1 MQKIIVIGCPG
12 AGKTTFAQKLAKK
25 TGLPLVHLD
34 AIWHKPDKTHISREE
49 FDLRLSAV
57 LSQDAWI
64 IDGDYS
70 RTLERRFLACDTVIL
85 FDLPTEVCIKG
96 AISRLGKSRTSMPW
110 IDYELD
116 PQLKMQIEQ
125 YKTQNLPAVRD
136 LILKYGQQKN
146 VLVFH
151 SREAAEEF
159 LNEVN

>member
-12 AGKTTFAQKLAKK
+12 AGKTTFAQKLSKK
-25 TGLPLVHLD
+25 TGLPLYHLD
-34 AIWHKPDKTHISREE
+34 AIWHKPDKTHISRNE
-49 FDLRLSAV
+49 FDERLAAI
-57 LSQDAWI
+57 LSQNAWI

-70 RTLERRFLACDTVIL
+70 RTLERRFFACDTVVL
-85 FDLPTEVCIKG
+85 FDLPTEVCING
-96 AISRLGKSRTSMPW
+96 AISRLGQARPDMPW
-110 IDYELD
+110 IDCELD

-125 YKTQNLPAVRD
+125 YKTQNLPAVLD

>member
-85 FDLPTEVCIKG
+85 FDLPTEVCIGG
-96 AISRLGKSRTSMPW
+96 ALSRLGQARPDMPW
-110 IDYELD
+110 IDDELD

>member
-85 FDLPTEVCIKG
+85 FDLPTKVCIKG
-96 AISRLGKSRTSMPW
+96 AISRLGQARPDMPW
-110 IDYELD
+110 IDCELD
-116 PQLKMQIEQ
+116 PHLKMQIEQ

>member
-1 MQKIIVIGCPG
+1 MQKIIVIGPPG

-25 TGLPLVHLD
+25 TGLPLFHLD

-49 FDLRLSAV
+49 FDLHLAAI

-85 FDLPTEVCIKG
+85 FDLPAEVCIKG
-96 AISRLGKSRTSMPW
+96 AISRLGQARPDMPW
-110 IDYELD
+110 IDDELD

-125 YKTQNLPAVRD
+125 YKTQNLPVARD
-136 LILKYGQQKN
+136 LILRHGQQKN
-146 VLVFH
+146 VFVFH

>member
-25 TGLPLVHLD
+25 TGLPLFHLD

-49 FDLRLSAV
+49 FDLHLAAI

-70 RTLERRFLACDTVIL
+70 RTLEWRFLACDTVIL
-85 FDLPTEVCIKG
+85 FDLPTEVCIGG
-96 AISRLGKSRTSMPW
+96 ALSRLGQARPDMPW
-110 IDYELD
+110 IDCVLD